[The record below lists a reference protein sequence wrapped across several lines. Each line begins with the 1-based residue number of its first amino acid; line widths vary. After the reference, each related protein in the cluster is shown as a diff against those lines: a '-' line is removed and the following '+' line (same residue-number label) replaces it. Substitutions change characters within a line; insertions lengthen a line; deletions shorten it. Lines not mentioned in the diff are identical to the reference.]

1 MRLFLFGET
10 RLFYFYLATSLPR
23 LNVKS
28 LEHKDGEAFLL
39 RIKVRPACRQN
50 RVIRVT
56 KESVVL
62 RHCFQAKWTNRSR
75 IRFVIKCTMQR
86 KYVYLKMLR
95 KALETGKTIE
105 VRKDRRVDD
114 GSYYFWFV
122 LWLSTYSFIT
132 TFEPF
137 DKNFDN
143 QWLLERLFLN
153 KGKWLIRTETNSV
166 IATANNFLGSV
177 IFHNE
182 IVEASFMMLRIK

>member
-1 MRLFLFGET
+1 
-10 RLFYFYLATSLPR
+10 
-23 LNVKS
+23 
-28 LEHKDGEAFLL
+28 
-39 RIKVRPACRQN
+39 
-50 RVIRVT
+50 
-56 KESVVL
+56 
-62 RHCFQAKWTNRSR
+62 
-75 IRFVIKCTMQR
+75 MQR

-105 VRKDRRVDD
+105 VRKDRGVED

-177 IFHNE
+177 VVNNE